1 MPSLRILLPVFAFL
15 FFLTPAAEAQSVQE
29 VYNKGVALFNQQQYA
44 EALVL
49 FDAVVKAKPG
59 FVYARSYA
67 AKCRTALASNQ
78 GPKNDLEG
86 QLSKVMLP
94 NVEFNAAPIGDVL
107 QFLSTRAREISN
119 NTVAPNFIYK
129 GTAEQRDNTLVSL
142 NLRNVPLTEVL
153 RYIGQLTRTTFIY
166 EEHAVVADPNY
177 QDRITEAAKK
187 AAEAEAANQP
197 DPVFGTPAKKIFE

>member
-1 MPSLRILLPVFAFL
+1 MPSLRILLPLFAFL
-15 FFLTPAAEAQSVQE
+15 FFLTPPAEAQSVQE
-29 VYNKGVALFNQQQYA
+29 VYNKGVALFNQQKYA

-78 GPKNDLEG
+78 GPKNNLEG

-187 AAEAEAANQP
+187 AAEAKAANQP